1 MTGLDASIS
10 CAFVQI
16 LDRRSAY
23 LLGLKDRQ
31 IAALYDRLR
40 AVCAPWVFSWK

>member
-1 MTGLDASIS
+1 MTCFVASIL

-40 AVCAPWVFSWK
+40 AVCAPRVFSWK